1 MNKIAFVL
9 ACLACAGL
17 GRRVQSSASAEQA
30 GAEGAGA
37 LANLLLASGS
47 DSAFNPSAPGVGTLS
62 RRQALLAVPAAALLL
77 PSAAQ
82 AAIPTIKFV
91 GSYIDP
97 FHPGC
102 ERKLKVDGKDAVITG
117 TDEVGGPTWSVKA
130 KVSDTGL
137 LVDFSPK
144 GGPTEVPAEWLG
156 DAFKFPDGNV
166 WSKITDRYRHLLSR
180 CCGPLQY
187 LTKTLM
193 MMILVKKRKLQIR
206 VGSSYYDLN
215 KIGSQYKIFVSKA
228 GVSID
233 GSEGLGKEK
242 WQANGY
248 FVGPGEI
255 EFDKGG
261 TKFRAKWNGD
271 GMKFE
276 DGTQWSEQRIASVP
290 R

>member
-17 GRRVQSSASAEQA
+17 GRRVQSSASGEQA

-47 DSAFNPSAPGVGTLS
+47 DSAFNPSAPGAGTLS

-77 PSAAQ
+77 PNAAQ

-166 WSKITDRYRHLLSR
+166 WSKITDRYR
-180 CCGPLQY
+180 
-187 LTKTLM
+187 
-193 MMILVKKRKLQIR
+193 KLQIR